1 MAYDKIIPIKGRLDH
16 CVNYVLNPD
25 KTDLGRVLEYIGN
38 ADKTITPDGRA
49 VLETAINCQ
58 LETAYREMMGTKKRW
73 SKRGG
78 VLGYHLVHSYAPGEV
93 TPEQAHAIG
102 VEFAQQ
108 LLQGKYEVVVSTHL
122 DHDHIHNHIL
132 FNSVSC
138 LDGKKYRDNFK
149 AYYGDIRGTSNAVSR
164 KHGLSVIT
172 PEGKGKHYAEWD
184 AERKGR
190 QTVRGLIKQDID
202 AVIEQSFT
210 YASFLAGLR
219 KLGYEIKSGS
229 NIKHTAVKPP
239 GSPNFARL
247 DSLGT
252 GYTEDDIKRRLSAS
266 RSGSAPKPQAQIQSK
281 LPKRYT
287 YPRGTVPRKGQKLRG
302 FRALYVHYLF
312 FLGLQKP
319 GPKRKYIPFSVRKEV
334 TKLHR
339 YKAQF
344 SLLQQYRI
352 ETDTQLDM
360 LKDALQAE
368 IDALT
373 GQRKSLYKQSCQ
385 GEEVS
390 GQIDAI
396 NIKLRQL
403 RQRIRLCDHIAEDT
417 PRIKAQLQQCEQT
430 EKEAQAQAQAKSKSK
445 QRKPKGGYDL
455 WQM

>member
-58 LETAYREMMGTKKRW
+58 LETAYREMMDTKRRW

-102 VEFAQQ
+102 VEFTQQ

-138 LDGKKYRDNFK
+138 LDGRKYRDNFK
-149 AYYGDIRGTSNAVSR
+149 AYYGDIRGTSNTVSR

-172 PEGKGKHYAEWD
+172 PEGSGKHYAEWD
-184 AERKGR
+184 AQRKGK

-210 YASFLAGLR
+210 YASFLSGLR

-266 RSGSAPKPQAQIQSK
+266 RSGSAPKPQAQTQGT

-287 YPRGTVPRKGQKLRG
+287 CPQGKLPRRGRKLRG
-302 FRALYVHYLF
+302 FRALYVHYLL

-373 GQRKSLYKQSCQ
+373 GQRKALYKQSRQ

-396 NIKLRQL
+396 NTKLRQL

-417 PRIKAQLQQCEQT
+417 PRIKAQLQQCEQA
-430 EKEAQAQAQAKSKSK
+430 EKEAQAKSKSK

>member
-58 LETAYREMMGTKKRW
+58 LETAYREMMDTKKRW

-287 YPRGTVPRKGQKLRG
+287 YPRGAVPRKGQKLRG

-344 SLLQQYRI
+344 SLLQEYRI

-373 GQRKSLYKQSCQ
+373 GQRKVLYKQSRQ

-396 NIKLRQL
+396 NTKLRQL
-403 RQRIRLCDHIAEDT
+403 RQRLRLCDHIAEDA
-417 PRIKAQLQQCEQT
+417 PRIKAQLQQCEQA
-430 EKEAQAQAQAKSKSK
+430 EKEAQAKSKSK

>member
-16 CVNYVLNPD
+16 CVNYVLNPE

-58 LETAYREMMGTKKRW
+58 LETAYREMMDTKKRW

-172 PEGKGKHYAEWD
+172 PEGSGKHYAEWD
-184 AERKGR
+184 AQRKGK

-210 YASFLAGLR
+210 YASFLSGLR

-239 GSPNFARL
+239 GGGFFARL

-266 RSGSAPKPQAQIQSK
+266 RSGSAPKTQAQTQSK

-287 YPRGTVPRKGQKLRG
+287 YSRGTVPRKGKKLRG

-373 GQRKSLYKQSCQ
+373 GQRKSLYKQSRQ

-396 NIKLRQL
+396 NTKLRQL

-417 PRIKAQLQQCEQT
+417 PRIKAQLQQCEQA
-430 EKEAQAQAQAKSKSK
+430 EKEAQAKSKSK

>member
-16 CVNYVLNPD
+16 CVNYVLNPE

-58 LETAYREMMGTKKRW
+58 LETAYREMVDTKKRW

-164 KHGLSVIT
+164 KHGLSVIA
-172 PEGKGKHYAEWD
+172 PEGSGKHYAEWD
-184 AERKGR
+184 AQRKGK
-190 QTVRGLIKQDID
+190 QTIRGLIKQDID

-210 YASFLAGLR
+210 YASFLSGLR

-239 GSPNFARL
+239 GGGFFARL

-252 GYTEDDIKRRLSAS
+252 GYTEDDIKRRLSAT
-266 RSGSAPKPQAQIQSK
+266 RSGSAPKTQAQTQSK

-373 GQRKSLYKQSCQ
+373 GQRKSLYKQSRQ

-396 NIKLRQL
+396 NTKLRQL

-417 PRIKAQLQQCEQT
+417 PRIKVQLQQCEQA
-430 EKEAQAQAQAKSKSK
+430 EKEAQAKSKSK

>member
-1 MAYDKIIPIKGRLDH
+1 MAYDKIIPIKRRLDH
-16 CVNYVLNPD
+16 CVNYVLNPK
-25 KTDLGRVLEYIGN
+25 KTDLGRVLKYIGN
-38 ADKTITPDGRA
+38 ADKTVTPDGRA

-58 LETAYREMMGTKKRW
+58 LETAYREMQNTKKRW
-73 SKRGG
+73 AKQGG

-93 TPEQAHAIG
+93 TPEQAHAFG

-108 LLQGKYEVVVSTHL
+108 LLQGRYEAVVSTHL

-138 LDGKKYRDNFK
+138 VDGKKYRDNFK

-164 KHGLSVIT
+164 KHGLSVIE
-172 PEGKGKHYAEWD
+172 PEGSGKHYAEWND
-184 AERKGR
+184 QRRGE
-190 QTVRGLIKQDID
+190 QTIRGLIRQDVD
-202 AVIEQSFT
+202 AVIGRSFT
-210 YASFLAGLR
+210 YASFLTGLR

-229 NIKHTAVKPP
+229 NRMHTAIKPP
-239 GSPNFARL
+239 GGARFVRL
-247 DSLGT
+247 DSLGE

-266 RSGSAPKPQAQIQSK
+266 RSGTATQTQAQTQST

-287 YPRGTVPRKGQKLRG
+287 CPQGKLPRKRRKLRG
-302 FRALYVHYLF
+302 FRALYVHYLY

-344 SLLQQYRI
+344 ALLQQYRI

-368 IDALT
+368 IDALA
-373 GQRKSLYKQSCQ
+373 GQRKLLYKRSRN
-385 GEEVS
+385 GEKVS

-396 NIKLRQL
+396 NNKLRQL
-403 RQRIRLCDHIAEDT
+403 RQRIRLCYHIAEDV
-417 PRIKAQLQQCEQT
+417 PRIKAQLQQCEQSG
-430 EKEAQAQAQAKSKSK
+430 KEEKSKNK
-445 QRKPKGGYDL
+445 QQKYERGL
-455 WQM
+455 

>member
-16 CVNYVLNPD
+16 CVNYVLNPE
-25 KTDLGRVLEYIGN
+25 KTDLGRVLEYIEN
-38 ADKTITPDGRA
+38 ADKTITPDGKA

-58 LETAYREMMGTKKRW
+58 LETAYREMMDTKKRW

-149 AYYGDIRGTSNAVSR
+149 AYYGDIRGVSNAVSR

-172 PEGKGKHYAEWD
+172 PEGSGKHYAEWD
-184 AERKGR
+184 AQRKGK

-210 YASFLAGLR
+210 YATFLSGLR

-239 GSPNFARL
+239 GGARFVRL
-247 DSLGT
+247 DSLGE
-252 GYTEDDIKRRLSAS
+252 GYTEDDIKQRLSAS
-266 RSGSAPKPQAQIQSK
+266 RSGSAPKPQAQTRST

-287 YPRGTVPRKGQKLRG
+287 CSRGTVPRKGQKLRG
-302 FRALYVHYLF
+302 FRALYVHYLY

-319 GPKRKYIPFSVRKEV
+319 GPKRKYIPFPVRKEV

-368 IDALT
+368 IDTLT
-373 GQRKSLYKQSCQ
+373 GQRKELYKQSRQ

-390 GQIDAI
+390 SQIDAI
-396 NIKLRQL
+396 NTKLRQL

-417 PRIKAQLQQCEQT
+417 PRIKAQLQQCEQA
-430 EKEAQAQAQAKSKSK
+430 EKEAQAKSKSK

>member
-58 LETAYREMMGTKKRW
+58 LETTYREMMDTKKRW

-164 KHGLSVIT
+164 KHGLSVIA
-172 PEGKGKHYAEWD
+172 PEGSGKHYAEWD
-184 AERKGR
+184 AQRKGK
-190 QTVRGLIKQDID
+190 QTIRGLIKQDID

-210 YASFLAGLR
+210 YASFLSGLR

-239 GSPNFARL
+239 GGGFFARL

-252 GYTEDDIKRRLSAS
+252 GYTEDDIKRRLSAT
-266 RSGSAPKPQAQIQSK
+266 RSGSAPKTQAQTQSK

-373 GQRKSLYKQSCQ
+373 GQRKALYKQSRQ

-396 NIKLRQL
+396 NTKLRQL

-417 PRIKAQLQQCEQT
+417 PRIKAQLQQCEQA
-430 EKEAQAQAQAKSKSK
+430 EKEAQAKSKSK

>member
-16 CVNYVLNPD
+16 CVNYVLNPE

-58 LETAYREMMGTKKRW
+58 LETAYREMMDTKKRW

-164 KHGLSVIT
+164 KHGLSVIE
-172 PEGKGKHYAEWD
+172 PEGSGKHYAEWD
-184 AERKGR
+184 AQRKGK

-210 YASFLAGLR
+210 YSSFLTGLR

-239 GSPNFARL
+239 GGGFFARL

-266 RSGSAPKPQAQIQSK
+266 RSGSAPKPQAQTQGT
-281 LPKRYT
+281 LPKRYA
-287 YPRGTVPRKGQKLRG
+287 YPKGKLPRRGRKLRG
-302 FRALYVHYLF
+302 FRALYVHYLL

-373 GQRKSLYKQSCQ
+373 GQRKELYKQSRQ

-396 NIKLRQL
+396 NTKLRQL

-417 PRIKAQLQQCEQT
+417 PRIKAQLQQCEQAK
-430 EKEAQAQAQAKSKSK
+430 KEAQAKSKSK

>member
-16 CVNYVLNPD
+16 CVNYVLNPE

-58 LETAYREMMGTKKRW
+58 LETAYREMMDTKKRW

-164 KHGLSVIT
+164 KHSLSVIT

-287 YPRGTVPRKGQKLRG
+287 YPRGAVPRKGQKLRG

-344 SLLQQYRI
+344 SLLQEYRI

-373 GQRKSLYKQSCQ
+373 GQRKVLYKQSRQ

-396 NIKLRQL
+396 NTKLRQL
-403 RQRIRLCDHIAEDT
+403 RQRLRLCDHIAEDA
-417 PRIKAQLQQCEQT
+417 PRIKAQLQQCEQA
-430 EKEAQAQAQAKSKSK
+430 EKEAQAKSKSK

>member
-16 CVNYVLNPD
+16 CVNYVLNPE

-58 LETAYREMMGTKKRW
+58 LETAYREMMDTKKRW

-164 KHGLSVIT
+164 KHSLSVIT

-287 YPRGTVPRKGQKLRG
+287 YPRGAVPRKGQKLRG

-344 SLLQQYRI
+344 SLLQEYRI

-373 GQRKSLYKQSCQ
+373 GQRKVLYKQSRQ

-396 NIKLRQL
+396 NTKLRQL
-403 RQRIRLCDHIAEDT
+403 RQRLRLCDHIAEVA
-417 PRIKAQLQQCEQT
+417 PRIKAQLQQCEQA
-430 EKEAQAQAQAKSKSK
+430 EKEAQAKSKSK

>member
-16 CVNYVLNPD
+16 CVNYVLNPE
-25 KTDLGRVLEYIGN
+25 KTDLGRALEYIGN
-38 ADKTITPDGRA
+38 TDKTITPDGRA

-58 LETAYREMMGTKKRW
+58 LETAYREMMDTKKRW

-172 PEGKGKHYAEWD
+172 PEGSGKHYAEWD
-184 AERKGR
+184 AQRKGN
-190 QTVRGLIKQDID
+190 QTIRGLIKQDID

-210 YASFLAGLR
+210 YASFLSGLR

-239 GSPNFARL
+239 GGGFFARL

-266 RSGSAPKPQAQIQSK
+266 RSGSAPKTQAQTQSK

-287 YPRGTVPRKGQKLRG
+287 YSRGTVPRRGQKLRG

-368 IDALT
+368 IDTLT
-373 GQRKSLYKQSCQ
+373 GQRKSLYKQSRQ

-390 GQIDAI
+390 SQIDAI
-396 NIKLRQL
+396 NTKLRQL
-403 RQRIRLCDHIAEDT
+403 RQRIRLCDHIAEDA
-417 PRIKAQLQQCEQT
+417 PRIKAQLQQCEQA
-430 EKEAQAQAQAKSKSK
+430 EKEAQAKSKSK

>member
-25 KTDLGRVLEYIGN
+25 KTDLGQVLEYIGN

-58 LETAYREMMGTKKRW
+58 LETAYREIMDTKKRW

-252 GYTEDDIKRRLSAS
+252 GYTEDDIKQRLSAS
-266 RSGSAPKPQAQIQSK
+266 RSGSAPKPQAQTQGM

-287 YPRGTVPRKGQKLRG
+287 CPKGKLPRRGRKLRG
-302 FRALYVHYLF
+302 FRALYVHYLL

-319 GPKRKYIPFSVRKEV
+319 GPKRKYISFSVRKEV

-344 SLLQQYRI
+344 SLLQEYRI

-373 GQRKSLYKQSCQ
+373 GQRKVLYKQSRQ

-396 NIKLRQL
+396 NTKLRQL
-403 RQRIRLCDHIAEDT
+403 RQRLRLCDHIAEDA
-417 PRIKAQLQQCEQT
+417 PRIKAQLQQCEQA
-430 EKEAQAQAQAKSKSK
+430 EKEAQAKSKSK

>member
-58 LETAYREMMGTKKRW
+58 LETAYREMMDTKKRW

-93 TPEQAHAIG
+93 TPEQAHSIG

-239 GSPNFARL
+239 GGGQFVRL
-247 DSLGT
+247 NGLGA
-252 GYTEDDIKRRLSAS
+252 GYTEDDIKRRLSAF
-266 RSGSAPKPQAQIQSK
+266 RSGSAPKTQAQTQSK

-287 YPRGTVPRKGQKLRG
+287 YSRGTVPRKGQKSRG
-302 FRALYVHYLF
+302 FRALYVHYLL

-373 GQRKSLYKQSCQ
+373 GQRKSLYKQSRQ

-396 NIKLRQL
+396 NTKLRQL

-417 PRIKAQLQQCEQT
+417 PRIKAQLQQCEQA
-430 EKEAQAQAQAKSKSK
+430 EKEAQAKSKSK

>member
-58 LETAYREMMGTKKRW
+58 LETAYREMMDTKKRW

-93 TPEQAHAIG
+93 APEQAHAIG

-266 RSGSAPKPQAQIQSK
+266 RSGSAPKPQAQTQSK

-373 GQRKSLYKQSCQ
+373 EQRKALYKQSRQ

-396 NIKLRQL
+396 NTKLRQL

-430 EKEAQAQAQAKSKSK
+430 EKEAQAKSKSK

>member
-16 CVNYVLNPD
+16 CVNYVLNPE

-38 ADKTITPDGRA
+38 ADKTISPDGRA

-58 LETAYREMMGTKKRW
+58 LETAYREMMDTKKRW

-164 KHGLSVIT
+164 KHGLSVIE
-172 PEGKGKHYAEWD
+172 PEGSGKHYAEWD
-184 AERKGR
+184 AQRKGK

-210 YASFLAGLR
+210 YASFLSGLR

-239 GSPNFARL
+239 GGGFFARL

-252 GYTEDDIKRRLSAS
+252 GYTEDDIKRRLSAT
-266 RSGSAPKPQAQIQSK
+266 RSGSAPKPQAQTQSK

-287 YPRGTVPRKGQKLRG
+287 YSRGTVPRKGQKLRG

-368 IDALT
+368 IDTLT
-373 GQRKSLYKQSCQ
+373 GQRKSLYKQSRQ

-390 GQIDAI
+390 SQIDAI
-396 NIKLRQL
+396 NTKLRQL

-417 PRIKAQLQQCEQT
+417 PRIKAQLQQCEQA
-430 EKEAQAQAQAKSKSK
+430 EKEAQAKFKSK

>member
-16 CVNYVLNPD
+16 CVNYVLNPE

-58 LETAYREMMGTKKRW
+58 LETAYREMMDTKKRW

-93 TPEQAHAIG
+93 TPEQAHSIG

-172 PEGKGKHYAEWD
+172 PEGSGKHYAEWD
-184 AERKGR
+184 AQRKGK

-210 YASFLAGLR
+210 YASFLSGLR

-239 GSPNFARL
+239 GGGFFARL

-266 RSGSAPKPQAQIQSK
+266 RSGSAPKTQAQTQSK

-373 GQRKSLYKQSCQ
+373 GQRKSLYKQSRQ

-396 NIKLRQL
+396 NTKLRQL

-417 PRIKAQLQQCEQT
+417 PRIKAQLQQCEQA
-430 EKEAQAQAQAKSKSK
+430 EKEAQAKSKSK

>member
-16 CVNYVLNPD
+16 CVSYVLNPE
-25 KTDLGRVLEYIGN
+25 KTDLGRVLDYIGN
-38 ADKTITPDGRA
+38 SDKTITPDGKA

-58 LETAYREMMGTKKRW
+58 LETAYREMMDTKKRW

-78 VLGYHLVHSYAPGEV
+78 ILGYHLVHSYAPGEV

-132 FNSVSC
+132 FNSVSY
-138 LDGKKYRDNFK
+138 LDGKKYRDNFQ

-184 AERKGR
+184 AQRKGR

-219 KLGYEIKSGS
+219 KLGYEIKYGS
-229 NIKHTAVKPP
+229 NRKHTSVKPP
-239 GSPNFARL
+239 GGGQFVRL
-247 DSLGT
+247 NGLGA

-266 RSGSAPKPQAQIQSK
+266 RSGSAPKPQAQAQST

-287 YPRGTVPRKGQKLRG
+287 CSRGTVPCRGQKLRG
-302 FRALYVHYLF
+302 FQALYVYYLY

-368 IDALT
+368 IGALT
-373 GQRKSLYKQSCQ
+373 GQRKALYKQSRK

-403 RQRIRLCDHIAEDT
+403 QQWIRLCDHIAEDT
-417 PRIKAQLQQCEQT
+417 PRIKAQLQQCEQA
-430 EKEAQAQAQAKSKSK
+430 EKEVQAKSKSK
-445 QRKPKGGYDL
+445 QQKPKGGYDL

>member
-58 LETAYREMMGTKKRW
+58 LETAYREMMDTKKRW

-266 RSGSAPKPQAQIQSK
+266 RSGSAPKPQAQTQGM

-287 YPRGTVPRKGQKLRG
+287 CPKGKLPRRGRKLRG
-302 FRALYVHYLF
+302 FRALYVHYLL

-344 SLLQQYRI
+344 SLLQEYRI

-368 IDALT
+368 IDTLT
-373 GQRKSLYKQSCQ
+373 GQRKSLYKQSRQ

-396 NIKLRQL
+396 NTKLRQL
-403 RQRIRLCDHIAEDT
+403 RQRLRLCDHIAEDA
-417 PRIKAQLQQCEQT
+417 PRIKAQLQQCEQA
-430 EKEAQAQAQAKSKSK
+430 EKEAQAKSKSK

>member
-58 LETAYREMMGTKKRW
+58 LETTYREMMDTKKRW

-164 KHGLSVIT
+164 KHGLSVIA
-172 PEGKGKHYAEWD
+172 PEGSGKHYAEWD
-184 AERKGR
+184 AQRKGK
-190 QTVRGLIKQDID
+190 QTIRGLIKQDID

-210 YASFLAGLR
+210 YASFLSGLR

-239 GSPNFARL
+239 GGGFFARL

-252 GYTEDDIKRRLSAS
+252 GYTEDDIKRRLSAT
-266 RSGSAPKPQAQIQSK
+266 RSGSAPKTQAQTQSK

-373 GQRKSLYKQSCQ
+373 GQRKALYKQSRQ

-396 NIKLRQL
+396 NTKLRQL

-417 PRIKAQLQQCEQT
+417 PRIKAQLQQCEQA
-430 EKEAQAQAQAKSKSK
+430 EKEAQAKSKSK
-445 QRKPKGGYDL
+445 KRKPKGGYDL

>member
-16 CVNYVLNPD
+16 CVNYVLNPE
-25 KTDLGRVLEYIGN
+25 KTDLGRVLEYIEN
-38 ADKTITPDGRA
+38 ADKTITPDGKA

-58 LETAYREMMGTKKRW
+58 LETAYREMMDTKKRW

-149 AYYGDIRGTSNAVSR
+149 AYYGDIRGVSNAVSR

-172 PEGKGKHYAEWD
+172 PEGSGKHYAEWD
-184 AERKGR
+184 AQRKGK

-210 YASFLAGLR
+210 YATFLSGLR

-239 GSPNFARL
+239 GGARFVRL
-247 DSLGT
+247 DSLGE
-252 GYTEDDIKRRLSAS
+252 GYTEDDIKQRLSAS
-266 RSGSAPKPQAQIQSK
+266 RSGSAPKPQAQTRST

-287 YPRGTVPRKGQKLRG
+287 CSRGTVPRKGQKLRG
-302 FRALYVHYLF
+302 FRALYVHYLY

-319 GPKRKYIPFSVRKEV
+319 GPKRKYIPFPVRKEV

-373 GQRKSLYKQSCQ
+373 GQRKSLYKQSRQ

-396 NIKLRQL
+396 NTKLRQL

-417 PRIKAQLQQCEQT
+417 PRIKAQLQQCEQA
-430 EKEAQAQAQAKSKSK
+430 EKEAQAKSKSK

>member
-16 CVNYVLNPD
+16 CVNYVLNPE

-58 LETAYREMMGTKKRW
+58 LETAYREMMDTKKRW

-164 KHGLSVIT
+164 KHGLSVIE
-172 PEGKGKHYAEWD
+172 PEGSGKHYAEWD
-184 AERKGR
+184 AQRKGK

-210 YASFLAGLR
+210 YASFLSGLR

-239 GSPNFARL
+239 GGGFFARL

-266 RSGSAPKPQAQIQSK
+266 RSGSAPKTQAQTQSK

-373 GQRKSLYKQSCQ
+373 GQRKALYKQSRQ

-396 NIKLRQL
+396 NTKLRQL
-403 RQRIRLCDHIAEDT
+403 RQRLRLCDHIAEDA

-430 EKEAQAQAQAKSKSK
+430 EKEAQAKSKSK

>member
-38 ADKTITPDGRA
+38 TDKTITPDGRA

-58 LETAYREMMGTKKRW
+58 LETAYREMMDTKKRW

-78 VLGYHLVHSYAPGEV
+78 VLGYHLVHSYALGEV

-132 FNSVSC
+132 FNSVS
-138 LDGKKYRDNFK
+138 LIDGKKYRDDFK

-172 PEGKGKHYAEWD
+172 PEGSGKHYAEWD
-184 AERKGR
+184 AQRKGK

-239 GSPNFARL
+239 GGGFFARL

-266 RSGSAPKPQAQIQSK
+266 RSGSAPKTQAQTQSK

-287 YPRGTVPRKGQKLRG
+287 YSRGTVSRKGQKLRG
-302 FRALYVHYLF
+302 FQALYVHYLF

-368 IDALT
+368 IDTLT
-373 GQRKSLYKQSCQ
+373 GQRKSLYKQSRQ

-417 PRIKAQLQQCEQT
+417 PRIKAQLQQCEQA
-430 EKEAQAQAQAKSKSK
+430 EKEAQAKSKSK